1 MSTLRWAPLAL
12 LLVPAASLR
21 VPKPLV
27 RTGNDA
33 IWLLNCLKLR
43 SAGCRLGT
51 DLELKQ
57 SGSKGQGLF
66 AARSIEEGSLIGR
79 YNGELLSED
88 EYDAKLLEMVSGQG
102 MYVMDMGNGYILD
115 GENPKKSTFLR
126 YINHSVRRANCRA
139 EEVVDTDYSGP
150 FAAVAVVAE
159 RDIAKGEELMFDY
172 GEAYWDEL
180 GVARFSPQRLLI
192 DYG

>member
-1 MSTLRWAPLAL
+1 MSTPRWAPLAF
-12 LLVPAASLR
+12 LLVPAASLQ

-88 EYDAKLLEMVSGQG
+88 EYDAKLLKMVSGQG
-102 MYVMDMGNGYILD
+102 MYVMDMGNGYILVCHAGLEPQTSRPHTD
-115 GENPKKSTFLR
+115 LLRTHASLALPWTGRREPKEIDVPAL
-126 YINHSVRRANCRA
+126 HQPL
-139 EEVVDTDYSGP
+139 GP
-150 FAAVAVVAE
+150 PG
-159 RDIAKGEELMFDY
+159 KLPG
-172 GEAYWDEL
+172 
-180 GVARFSPQRLLI
+180 
-192 DYG
+192 